1 MKNSIKITA
10 LLLMMSFAFNTFA
23 QEDNT
28 LSKKEKRKDW
38 ILMFDGETTDGWRR
52 FGNTDVP
59 GVWSAK
65 DGTLMCRGVKRDD
78 AKPGE
83 KGLIIYDEKF
93 SNFHLKLDWKISECG
108 NSGIFYLGQEEGY
121 PSIIQTAPEMQVL
134 DNTCHPDAKKGKNG
148 NRQAGSLY
156 DLIPATPQNAK
167 PAGEWNSAEIIVKNG
182 KVTHIQNGKKVV
194 QYKLWT
200 DEWKELVS
208 ESKFP
213 KIRENWHDVPKEG
226 YIGLQDHNDDV
237 WYKNIKIRKL

>member
-1 MKNSIKITA
+1 MKITA
-10 LLLMMSFAFNTFA
+10 LLLLMSFAFNSFA

-28 LSKKEKRKDW
+28 LSKKEKRKGW
-38 ILMFDGETTDGWRR
+38 ILMFDGETTDDWRR
-52 FGNTDVP
+52 FGKTDVP

-78 AKPGE
+78 AKPDE
-83 KGLIIYDEKF
+83 KGLIIYDDKF

-134 DNTCHPDAKKGKNG
+134 DNSCHPDAKNGKNG

-208 ESKFP
+208 GSKFP
-213 KIRENWHDVPKEG
+213 KIREDWHDVPKEG